1 MITESNGNEDKASD
15 IHPLLETLL
24 YEAFRYEAD
33 KGLNPQ
39 SAVRMALKIASDTEG
54 MLKAIGDLHYERLRT
69 PESCDNPDEDTVQ
82 CSILNV
88 ASKLRMIKE
97 LMFYASCSESEYVV
111 LMEYD
116 KKTSKGRTT

>member
-1 MITESNGNEDKASD
+1 MTTELNSNKAKDSG

-24 YEAFRYEAD
+24 HEAFRYEAD

-39 SAVRMALKIASDTEG
+39 SAVSMALKIASDAEK
-54 MLKAIGDLHYERLRT
+54 MLSAIGELHFEQIQRLEEHRN
-69 PESCDNPDEDTVQ
+69 PEENTVQ
-82 CSILNV
+82 HSILNV

-97 LMFYASCSESEYVV
+97 LLFYASCSESDYAA

-116 KKTSKGRTT
+116 KTIKDRTT

>member
-1 MITESNGNEDKASD
+1 MTTELNSNKAKDSG

-24 YEAFRYEAD
+24 HEAFRYEAD

-39 SAVRMALKIASDTEG
+39 SAVHMALKIASDAEG
-54 MLKAIGDLHYERLRT
+54 MLEAIGDLHYERLRT

-82 CSILNV
+82 RSILNV

-97 LMFYASCSESEYVV
+97 LLFYASCSESDYAA

-116 KKTSKGRTT
+116 KTIKGRTT